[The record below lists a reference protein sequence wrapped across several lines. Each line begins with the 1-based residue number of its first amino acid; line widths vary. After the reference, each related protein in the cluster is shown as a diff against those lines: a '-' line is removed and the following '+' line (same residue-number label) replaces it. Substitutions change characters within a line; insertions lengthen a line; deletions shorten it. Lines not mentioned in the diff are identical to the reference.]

1 MLTEAGEVFMA
12 GKKRKKSNTERINYE
27 KRRQQRLEKEAKK
40 KRIILISVLSALA
53 AIIIAGLVIGGI
65 AIAKH
70 VKRQD
75 YCIYLESRNITG
87 HDIAYATITVKGYGD
102 IEILLDAS
110 TAPKTVN
117 NFINLAELGKYNGT
131 TFHRVVDN
139 FMIQGGKTD
148 TAGTLKGEFSQN
160 GHTNDISHKRGV
172 ISMARATGYDTAS
185 SQFFICNADATQ
197 LDGAYAAFGYVIK
210 GLKIVDE
217 ITKDTLQYTDGADT
231 NKESGLEGGT
241 IRDTSKMAV
250 IEKITIT
257 QKPKNDGH
265 GTENET
271 EPDLVSMLPTEKLEV
286 VFTRKDEEIAA

>member
-1 MLTEAGEVFMA
+1 
-12 GKKRKKSNTERINYE
+12 
-27 KRRQQRLEKEAKK
+27 
-40 KRIILISVLSALA
+40 
-53 AIIIAGLVIGGI
+53 
-65 AIAKH
+65 
-70 VKRQD
+70 
-75 YCIYLESRNITG
+75 
-87 HDIAYATITVKGYGD
+87 
-102 IEILLDAS
+102 
-110 TAPKTVN
+110 
-117 NFINLAELGKYNGT
+117 
-131 TFHRVVDN
+131 
-139 FMIQGGKTD
+139 
-148 TAGTLKGEFSQN
+148 
-160 GHTNDISHKRGV
+160 
-172 ISMARATGYDTAS
+172 MARATGYDTAS